1 MKEKKR
7 VGKRTSPNRQNAGKW
22 HFWIDRGGTFTDVVA
37 VTPAGET
44 RTHKLLSEN
53 PGHYDD
59 AAIQGIR
66 ELMDVQ
72 SHEAIPTNQIASVK
86 MGTTVATNALLE
98 RKGEPTLLA
107 VTAGFRDALR
117 IGYQTRPDLFAL
129 DIVLPEMLYQ
139 AVIEVPERL
148 GARGNLLQP
157 LDEQATH
164 RLLSDHYQQGVR
176 ALAIVLMHG
185 YRYPVHEQ
193 RVAEIA
199 RDIGFE
205 QISVSREVS
214 PLMSLVSRG
223 DTTVVDAYLSP
234 VLHRYIEQVERQLT
248 GLKAS
253 GGQLTFMQ
261 SNGGLIDASHFHGK
275 DAILSGPAGGVVGM
289 VQTASRAGFDQL
301 IGFDMGGTSTDV
313 SHYGGDGYERAFET
327 EVAGVRLRAPI
338 MQIHTVAAGGGSV
351 LSFDGERFRVGP
363 ESAGAH
369 PGPACYRNGGPLTVT
384 DCNVMLGK
392 LQADFFPKIFG
403 THGQQSLD
411 VALVKDKFTHLAR
424 EVTDATGQVHTE
436 EQVAAGFLAV
446 AVENMANAIK
456 KISVQRG
463 YDISTYTL
471 VSFGGAGGQHACLVA
486 DALGMKRV
494 FFHPH
499 AGVLSAYG
507 IGLADTRLF
516 FEAPIEA
523 ELTDANLSE
532 VQITLETLG
541 EKGRSEMHAQG
552 FSESDRESF
561 ASLHLRYQGSDTTL
575 LVPFSDR
582 AAMQETFEQAHRQQF
597 GFISSDKPLIIETA
611 QVEWVGYSDHRH
623 QPIGQTRSPARKL
636 ALQAATERTVY
647 CDGQWQNT
655 HFYRREALQPGDR
668 IQGPAVIIETTGTL
682 VVEPGWCAEFN
693 SDQSLVFERYQAR
706 PLHID
711 VGTAVDPVL
720 LEVFNNRFM
729 NIAEQMGFVLQKTAV
744 SVNIKERLDFSCAVF
759 DRSGELVANAP
770 HMPVHLGS
778 MSESIHAVIRDHGE
792 RMQPGD
798 VYVLNSPYNGGTH
811 LPDITVVK
819 PAFDKAGHQVLFYV
833 ASRGHHADIGGTAPG
848 SAPADSTTVEQEGI
862 LIDNI
867 KLVSRGHFLED
878 EISAVLTAGPYP
890 VRNLAYNIADLKAQ
904 VAACEMGARELV
916 SVVDYYSLP
925 VVQAYMQHVQDNA
938 EASVRRVIDSLSDG
952 SFSCE
957 MDDGSRICVSI
968 RADHRQRSA
977 TLDFSGTSPQHA
989 GNYNAPAAVCYA
1001 AVLYVFRCLVRDDIP
1016 LNAGCLKPLTII
1028 IPPNTLINPTYPAAV
1043 FAGNVETSQIIVD
1056 TLFGALGSVAA
1067 SQGTMNN
1074 FLWGNDDFQ
1083 YYETIAG
1090 GAGATSRR
1098 DGCSAVQTHMT
1109 NSRLTDPEVLEWRF
1123 PVVLEN
1129 FGLRAGSGGQ
1139 GEHRGGNGVVRQVR
1153 FNTPV
1158 TANIIS
1164 GRRRVVP
1171 HGLEGGQ
1178 PGKPGRNT
1186 VIRASGEKLCLP
1198 PNAQVALQAGDVILI
1213 ETPGGGGYGE
1223 PFSDSL
1229 NTF

>member
-1 MKEKKR
+1 
-7 VGKRTSPNRQNAGKW
+7 T
-22 HFWIDRGGTFTDVVA
+22 
-37 VTPAGET
+37 
-44 RTHKLLSEN
+44 
-53 PGHYDD
+53 
-59 AAIQGIR
+59 
-66 ELMDVQ
+66 
-72 SHEAIPTNQIASVK
+72 
-86 MGTTVATNALLE
+86 
-98 RKGEPTLLA
+98 
-107 VTAGFRDALR
+107 
-117 IGYQTRPDLFAL
+117 
-129 DIVLPEMLYQ
+129 
-139 AVIEVPERL
+139 
-148 GARGNLLQP
+148 
-157 LDEQATH
+157 
-164 RLLSDHYQQGVR
+164 
-176 ALAIVLMHG
+176 
-185 YRYPVHEQ
+185 
-193 RVAEIA
+193 
-199 RDIGFE
+199 
-205 QISVSREVS
+205 
-214 PLMSLVSRG
+214 
-223 DTTVVDAYLSP
+223 
-234 VLHRYIEQVERQLT
+234 
-248 GLKAS
+248 
-253 GGQLTFMQ
+253 
-261 SNGGLIDASHFHGK
+261 
-275 DAILSGPAGGVVGM
+275 
-289 VQTASRAGFDQL
+289 
-301 IGFDMGGTSTDV
+301 
-313 SHYGGDGYERAFET
+313 
-327 EVAGVRLRAPI
+327 
-338 MQIHTVAAGGGSV
+338 
-351 LSFDGERFRVGP
+351 
-363 ESAGAH
+363 
-369 PGPACYRNGGPLTVT
+369 
-384 DCNVMLGK
+384 
-392 LQADFFPKIFG
+392 
-403 THGQQSLD
+403 
-411 VALVKDKFTHLAR
+411 
-424 EVTDATGQVHTE
+424 
-436 EQVAAGFLAV
+436 
-446 AVENMANAIK
+446 
-456 KISVQRG
+456 
-463 YDISTYTL
+463 
-471 VSFGGAGGQHACLVA
+471 
-486 DALGMKRV
+486 
-494 FFHPH
+494 
-499 AGVLSAYG
+499 
-507 IGLADTRLF
+507 
-516 FEAPIEA
+516 
-523 ELTDANLSE
+523 
-532 VQITLETLG
+532 
-541 EKGRSEMHAQG
+541 
-552 FSESDRESF
+552 
-561 ASLHLRYQGSDTTL
+561 
-575 LVPFSDR
+575 
-582 AAMQETFEQAHRQQF
+582 
-597 GFISSDKPLIIETA
+597 
-611 QVEWVGYSDHRH
+611 
-623 QPIGQTRSPARKL
+623 
-636 ALQAATERTVY
+636 
-647 CDGQWQNT
+647 
-655 HFYRREALQPGDR
+655 
-668 IQGPAVIIETTGTL
+668 
-682 VVEPGWCAEFN
+682 
-693 SDQSLVFERYQAR
+693 
-706 PLHID
+706 
-711 VGTAVDPVL
+711 
-720 LEVFNNRFM
+720 
-729 NIAEQMGFVLQKTAV
+729 
-744 SVNIKERLDFSCAVF
+744 
-759 DRSGELVANAP
+759 
-770 HMPVHLGS
+770 
-778 MSESIHAVIRDHGE
+778 
-792 RMQPGD
+792 
-798 VYVLNSPYNGGTH
+798 
-811 LPDITVVK
+811 
-819 PAFDKAGHQVLFYV
+819 
-833 ASRGHHADIGGTAPG
+833 G